1 MFNDPLSLT
10 EALINSGIPQD
21 KIQYMHQTFKNNG
34 ICDVDSFDLLHES
47 DFDQMN
53 VSIGSKRKM
62 LDYIK
67 NNRNNKKKR
76 CIQMKEEN
84 SLCMDNQGDVHSSP
98 KKYKLSSYA
107 IKSPI
112 KNEVIAKIGKDW
124 YNDNIGIFDTE
135 KGNIVMINTLD
146 KVEHSDII
154 TKRNIICNVWA
165 SLDQHNDKK
174 VTNKMKDLVESILQD
189 SLRTEYSNKSWNS
202 ITFTRKQMLGSSL
215 RKKSSNFQFF

>member
-1 MFNDPLSLT
+1 MFNDPLSLK
-10 EALINSGIPQD
+10 EALISSGIPKD
-21 KIQYMHQTFKNNG
+21 KIPCMHQIFQNNG
-34 ICDVDSFDLLHES
+34 INDVDSFDLLHES

-67 NNRNNKKKR
+67 NNRSHKKKR
-76 CIQMKEEN
+76 CIQLDEED
-84 SLCMDNQGDVHSSP
+84 SLCMDSQAELLLTPNNC
-98 KKYKLSSYA
+98 KLSSYT

-112 KNEVIAKIGKDW
+112 KNEAIAKIGKDW
-124 YNDNIGIFDTE
+124 YNNNIGFFDTE

-189 SLRTEYSNKSWNS
+189 SLRTSNKSWNS
-202 ITFTRKQMLGSSL
+202 ITFTRKQMLGSSS